1 LTRAHFPPPGP
12 PGAIRSDPDL
22 AAGQGWR
29 GVRLANRS
37 GAVTPKGRDSP
48 DAPRAGRADGGDAAF
63 WSARLEWPNVSF
75 PVLNLIVALGAGL
88 LIGAE
93 RERASVEHARPTVAG
108 IRTFAVAA
116 VAGAVALAAAGV
128 TGLATA
134 TAAVTAMVGLSY
146 WRTRD
151 DHDPGITTE
160 IALVLTVL
168 VGALAMQDPAAA
180 AAVSVTVALLL
191 AARKGVHHFVS
202 SVLSE
207 AEVRAALILGAAVI
221 VVLPLLPNQ
230 AVGPFDALNP
240 YSIWRLVVL
249 VLAIGATGHVA
260 VRVAGPRFGLPV
272 AGLASGFV
280 SSSATIGAMGSR
292 AAKSP
297 RLLGAATAGAVLSTV
312 ATVIQMAAVVG
323 ATSAPTLKAMSASL
337 IFAGVAAAAYGAVF
351 TVRALHQAPVEA
363 DEPGQAFSLSAAIV
377 FAVTLSAVLLG
388 SAALREWFGE
398 AGAIAAAGLAGFVD
412 THAPAISIAALVAAG
427 KMSPGDAVIPIL
439 VGLSTNTVTK
449 LVVAVTSGGRR
460 FAIRVIPGLILVLA
474 GAWAGAWAGVLA
486 TRAAG

>member
-1 LTRAHFPPPGP
+1 MRRT
-12 PGAIRSDPDL
+12 
-22 AAGQGWR
+22 
-29 GVRLANRS
+29 RLAPMV
-37 GAVTPKGRDSP
+37 A
-48 DAPRAGRADGGDAAF
+48 DAPARARAT
-63 WSARLEWPNVSF
+63 EWLPVTF
-75 PVLNLIVALGAGL
+75 PVLNLIVAMGAGL

-93 RERASVEHARPTVAG
+93 RERATSEPAQPSVAG
-108 IRTFAVAA
+108 IRTFAITA
-116 VAGAVALAAAGV
+116 VAGAVALAAGGV
-128 TGLATA
+128 AGLATT
-134 TAAVTAMVGLSY
+134 TAAVTLMVGLSY
-146 WRTRD
+146 WRTR
-151 DHDPGITTE
+151 HDQAPGITTE
-160 IALVLTVL
+160 IAMVLTVL

-207 AEVRAALILGAAVI
+207 AEVRAALILAAAVI

-230 AVGPFDALNP
+230 PVGPFDALNP
-240 YSIWRLVVL
+240 RSIWRLVVL
-249 VLAIGATGHVA
+249 VLAIGAAGHVA
-260 VRVAGPRFGLPV
+260 VRVAGPRFGLPI

-297 RLLGAATAGAVLSTV
+297 GVLGAAAAGAVLSTL

-323 ATSAPTLKAMSASL
+323 ATSEPTLEAMSGAL
-337 IFAGVAAAAYGAVF
+337 ICAGVAAAGYGAVF
-351 TVRALHQAPVEA
+351 TVRALRQTPEGAE
-363 DEPGQAFSLSAAIV
+363 EPGQAFSLSSAIV
-377 FAVTLSAVLLG
+377 FAATLSAVLLG

-427 KMSPGDAVIPIL
+427 KMSPADAVFPIL

-449 LVVAVTSGGRR
+449 LVLAATSGGKG

-474 GAWAGAWAGVLA
+474 GAWAGALV